1 MEKPDGPVRVGRR
14 PTCLRIHRRKA
25 VTELPLPGSGPPSPA
40 ASDPLP
46 TPQALH
52 TGHRNRSKPPFKLRQ
67 RCASIL
73 PDWTPANEGKAC
85 VHLRPSALRGN
96 RRRGRSHP
104 QRAARTSAR
113 IRSAPRLVTRPPTAV
128 CARRSRVPVAA
139 ARAANSLTFAQ
150 HPPPGHSGRR
160 SDLSLPQLPVGPGE
174 VGGALHCPPTTR
186 QGRWSYYPFP

>member
-1 MEKPDGPVRVGRR
+1 MGSSSGRGTFDLKGRVHLPPSHFSDGQLHRGKRTVTSREHECLLGVGKR
-14 PTCLRIHRRKA
+14 PTSLRIHRRKA
-25 VTELPLPGSGPPSPA
+25 VSEFPLPGSGQPSPA
-40 ASDPLP
+40 TSDPLP

-113 IRSAPRLVTRPPTAV
+113 IRSAPRLVTRPPF
-128 CARRSRVPVAA
+128 ARDAA
-139 ARAANSLTFAQ
+139 QPRAC
-150 HPPPGHSGRR
+150 GRR
-160 SDLSLPQLPVGPGE
+160 TRCKLPDVRATPAP
-174 VGGALHCPPTTR
+174 GALRAP
-186 QGRWSYYPFP
+186 